1 MKEFKLQA
9 NIKLV
14 LFVFALSMALAV
26 LWINSNIITNL
37 REGNKRQIEK
47 DTKYLKDK
55 SGDLNRA
62 IDSIKKAKNRIA
74 ISKKLIK

>member
-47 DTKYLKDK
+47 IAESYSNTLSKTD
-55 SGDLNRA
+55 SEE
-62 IDSIKKAKNRIA
+62 IDQELQYTVIMILV
-74 ISKKLIK
+74 LILS